1 NKPFEPGDPVTG
13 PQTRT
18 AAATTSVL
26 STRAGKLLLGLLCS
40 VAFLDFVDVTIV
52 NVALPSIRDDLGFT
66 VQQLQWVPSGYLLT
80 YGGFMLLGGRAADL
94 LGRRRVLLAGIVLF
108 GAASLVGG
116 FADSA
121 IMLVGS
127 RLVQGLGAAL
137 TLPAALSILTTTY
150 AEGPDRQTALGV
162 WGGVGGLASA
172 VGVLLGGALT
182 EGPGWRWVMF
192 INPVVVLLLVPAV
205 LRLVPDDRKRETRGS
220 FDVLGSVLG
229 TAGLLVLVYALV
241 EAPDDG
247 WGSASTIGGLAAA
260 VALLGVFVLNER
272 RVRAPLMPLSIFR
285 VRGLA
290 AADLT
295 QLLAFAGFLAMF
307 FFVTLYLQTVLGYSP
322 IETGLAYLPVCVG
335 AGLGAGVGSQL
346 IARTGTRPLTVG
358 GALVGAV
365 GIALLSRVPV
375 QGSYVVDLLP
385 GLVIMSVGLGAVFV
399 SVASAANAGVPADR
413 AGLAAA
419 LLNTAQQLGG
429 ALGLAVLSA
438 LATART
444 DNLLASGAAPP
455 VALTSGFERG
465 LLAGAAFLVAA
476 AVIGARTANTTEV
489 SA

>member
-1 NKPFEPGDPVTG
+1 MTPPLTTG
-13 PQTRT
+13 ADTG
-18 AAATTSVL
+18 AATTSVL
-26 STRAGKLLLGLLCS
+26 STRGGKLLLGLLCS

-108 GAASLVGG
+108 GVASLVGG
-116 FADSA
+116 FADTA
-121 IMLVGS
+121 TVLVGA

-150 AEGPDRQTALGV
+150 AEGPDRQAALGV

-205 LRLVPDDRKRETRGS
+205 LRLVPDDRRRAVRGS
-220 FDVLGSVLG
+220 FDLLGSLLG

-247 WGSASTIGGLAAA
+247 WGSATTIGGLVAA
-260 VALLGVFVLNER
+260 VALLVAFVLNER
-272 RVRAPLMPLSIFR
+272 RVRQPLMPLSIFK

-322 IETGLAYLPVCVG
+322 VETGLAYLPVCVG
-335 AGLGAGVGSQL
+335 AGLGAGLGSQL

-365 GIALLSRVPV
+365 GVALLSRVPV
-375 QGSYVVDLLP
+375 DGSYVADLLP
-385 GLVIMSVGLGAVFV
+385 GLVIMSVGLGSVFV

-438 LATART
+438 VATSRTDGLLADGATAPT
-444 DNLLASGAAPP
+444 
-455 VALTSGFERG
+455 ALTSGFERG
-465 LLAGAAFLVAA
+465 LLAGAVFLVAA
-476 AVIGARTANTTEV
+476 ALIGARTANTTEV